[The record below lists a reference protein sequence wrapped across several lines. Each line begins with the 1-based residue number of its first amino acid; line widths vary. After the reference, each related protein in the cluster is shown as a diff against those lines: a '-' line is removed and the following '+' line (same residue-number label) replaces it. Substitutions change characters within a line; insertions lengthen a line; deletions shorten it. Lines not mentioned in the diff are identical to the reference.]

1 MKQRSILLLWITV
14 FAVLASG
21 CTARVGGS
29 AAADRGRGNSLV
41 IAVGSEPEGGFD
53 PASGWGLYG
62 SPLFQSTLLKRDN
75 DLKIVNDLAT
85 DWNVSDDGLT
95 WTVHIRKD
103 AVFSDGQPLTA
114 GDVKFTF
121 ETVRDSASAV
131 DLTNLKEV
139 RVEEDYAVSFHLQQP
154 QSTFIAR
161 LITTGIIPEHA
172 YGRKYASRPI
182 GSGPFLLKQ
191 WDRGQQMIIEVNP
204 EYYGEKPGFEQITIL
219 FLGEDAAYAA
229 ARAGEVDLAYI
240 PASLS
245 GMNVPGMRLESVH
258 SVDNRGIMFPY
269 VPSGGQTPDG
279 KPVGN
284 DVTSDPAIRKAVNTA
299 VDRQGLVDGILEG
312 HGSPA
317 YTSSDGL
324 PWWNERA
331 VIEDNKPE
339 KAIALL
345 EDSGWRDTDGD
356 GIREK
361 DGRRAEFVLMY
372 PAGDVIRQSL
382 ALAAAEM
389 MKKVGIRII
398 VEGKSWEDL
407 EQGMHEN
414 AVLFGWGSH
423 DPLEMYN
430 LYSSSYKGVEYY
442 NPGYYSNPAVDR
454 WLDKAMHALTEE
466 EALVY
471 WKNAQWDGQN
481 GMSAAGDAPW
491 AWLVNIDHLYLVREG
506 LDIGRQRIQPHGHGW
521 PITDNI
527 AEWQW
532 KQ

>member
-1 MKQRSILLLWITV
+1 MSRGCLLFVWIA
-14 FAVLASG
+14 AVMALLSG
-21 CTARVGGS
+21 CSGQEGGTE
-29 AAADRGRGNSLV
+29 AAERPDKLV

-53 PASGWGLYG
+53 PAAGWGLYG

-85 DWNVSDDGLT
+85 GWTVSGDGLT
-95 WTVHIRKD
+95 WTVEIRKD

-114 GDVKFTF
+114 RDVKFTF
-121 ETVRDSASAV
+121 ETVRNSASIV
-131 DLTNLKEV
+131 DLTNLDQVVVKDE
-139 RVEEDYAVSFHLQQP
+139 YTVSFRLKQP

-172 YGRKYASRPI
+172 YDEQYAFRPI
-182 GSGPFLLKQ
+182 GSGPYVLKQ
-191 WDRGQQMIIEVNP
+191 WDRGQQIIVDANP
-204 EYYGEKPGFEQITIL
+204 DYYGQKPGFEQITFL

-245 GMNVPGMRLESVH
+245 GTKVPGMRLESVH

-269 VPSGGQTPDG
+269 VPSGDRTADG
-279 KPVGN
+279 RPVGN
-284 DVTSDPAIRKAVNTA
+284 DVTSDPAIRQAVNVA

-317 YTSSDGL
+317 YTASDGL
-324 PWWNERA
+324 PWWNEQTIIRDNEPERA
-331 VIEDNKPE
+331 SS
-339 KAIALL
+339 LL
-345 EDSGWRDTDGD
+345 EDGGWRDADGD

-361 DGRRAEFVLMY
+361 DGLKAEFVLLY

-389 MKKVGIRII
+389 VKKAGIHMI
-398 VEGKSWEDL
+398 VEGKSWEDI
-407 EQGMHEN
+407 EQGMHES

-430 LYSSSYKGVEYY
+430 LYSSSFMGVEYY
-442 NPGYYSNPAVDR
+442 NPGYYSNPEVDR
-454 WLDKAMHALTEE
+454 WLNKAMHALTEE
-466 EALVY
+466 EALAY

-481 GMSAAGDAPW
+481 GLSAAGDAPW

-527 AEWQW
+527 SEWHW
-532 KQ
+532 KDE